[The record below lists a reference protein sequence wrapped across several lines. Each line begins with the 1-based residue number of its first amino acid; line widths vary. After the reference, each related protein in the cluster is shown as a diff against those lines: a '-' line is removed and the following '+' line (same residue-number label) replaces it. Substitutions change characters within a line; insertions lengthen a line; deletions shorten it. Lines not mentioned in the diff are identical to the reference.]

1 MNVVPLC
8 FRTYLLHKKQIIR
21 LWRPVTGT
29 NRHALVT
36 SAFDANEGSGARLP
50 GAFPPQVNWT
60 ALSLGFPLDRPLWQM
75 PLCSVLLL
83 FAAFTR
89 KYQSVSMESL

>member
-8 FRTYLLHKKQIIR
+8 FEHTCCIKSKAVR

-29 NRHALVT
+29 TRHALVT
-36 SAFDANEGSGARLP
+36 SAFDANESSGARLP
-50 GAFPPQVNWT
+50 GAFPPQVIWT